1 MTQTITTALRLAD
14 DSATPITIQRRGPCS
29 QWSAVTI
36 ADKPPYICKR
46 GHVVTGR
53 NALLHIVTGKAYV
66 RCRTCSNYNKRIS
79 RQRGNGAR

>member
-1 MTQTITTALRLAD
+1 MTHTITEHTTLRLAD
-14 DSATPITIQRRGPCS
+14 GSTTPITIQRRAGCS
-29 QWSAVTI
+29 QYSAVTI
-36 ADKPPYICKR
+36 DDKPPYICKR

-79 RQRGNGAR
+79 RARKK